1 MAENQQ
7 AGNSDELVAKATQ
20 GQSEL
25 LEAVKALSGK
35 LTDLNTTIA
44 KAKKPPANADGDDD
58 DDEDDKKGAGKKG
71 AGKKGVGTGG
81 QADADLNRR
90 PVGSLAEL
98 VEKQSKLEQDL
109 ATISESVEMIKAA
122 VLLQAQK
129 LGEVNKRS
137 APLRN
142 EDFLKAVL
150 GQGDQSNDQSF
161 QGALKQVYADAN
173 KG

>member
-7 AGNSDELVAKATQ
+7 AGNSDELIAQATK

-44 KAKKPPANADGDDD
+44 KAKKPAANADDD
-58 DDEDDKKGAGKKG
+58 DDDDDDKNKGKKKMDDKS
-71 AGKKGVGTGG
+71 KKSAN
-81 QADADLNRR
+81 ADDLHRR
-90 PVGSLAEL
+90 PVASLAEL
-98 VEKQSKLEQDL
+98 VEKQSKLEQDV
-109 ATISESVEMIKAA
+109 ASIAESMEMIKAA
-122 VLLQAQK
+122 ILLQAQE
-129 LGEVNKRS
+129 LGKVNKRS

-150 GQGDQSNDQSF
+150 GQGGQSNDQSF